1 MTKGVTS
8 NGTFSDSAT
17 AFTGLDLSIRNWSFQ
32 GSTLMRPPSG
42 SAAMTLPAGFASAS
56 DGCAED
62 TAASV
67 VQLVE
72 TLSPRCGLIR
82 LGISLDR
89 FLSAWRKSCAVRDC
103 SLYGEL
109 LNNSIPLLFA
119 ACSSSGVRAKS
130 KW

>member
-1 MTKGVTS
+1 MRKAVTS

-17 AFTGLDLSIRNWSFQ
+17 ALTGLDLSIRNWSFQ

-82 LGISLDR
+82 LGISLER
-89 FLSAWRKSCAVRDC
+89 Q
-103 SLYGEL
+103 G
-109 LNNSIPLLFA
+109 LNKLDH
-119 ACSSSGVRAKS
+119 
-130 KW
+130 